1 MRSSPL
7 GLPQNQCG
15 FHQEDRSASLTRLSN
30 VTNVAANPRLQSWRS
45 SGYFLKR
52 LILNSFTFPAAL

>member
-1 MRSSPL
+1 MRCSPL
-7 GLPQNQCG
+7 ELPQNQCG
-15 FHQEDRSASLTRLSN
+15 FHQEDRSAALTRLSN
-30 VTNVAANPRLQSWRS
+30 VTNVPANPKLQSWRS